1 MSQRSKCLPKLANQQ
16 QRLKRWMCIPAM
28 IQKSCKTKKSYK
40 KIEAEAH
47 SINDP
52 VNDEK
57 PMTKKKK
64 KSFLPK

>member
-1 MSQRSKCLPKLANQQ
+1 
-16 QRLKRWMCIPAM
+16 M

-57 PMTKKKK
+57 PMTKKEKEK
-64 KSFLPK
+64 VSTRIVRKCQRVTAK